1 MLASVL
7 LYCSFFLA
15 VYGQCGEYKRQAC
28 GCPSCAIIANGLPA
42 DTLTASNAINWNILT
57 LNGLNQLVIANSTNA
72 TMAKAILPFL
82 VGCALNETTVWTS
95 TIVEDGL
102 AVQYLGELGLAPGIG
117 SNVMNQQEQG
127 LVSGCL
133 LARVNYFG
141 KHIEIS
147 VRSKPVLVVD
157 DASEL
162 TDYSVFEG
170 AFFGNLF
177 SNNTFLKYACQ
188 GEPEAQALLESSD
201 RKWRVC
207 TDSSNPCDMV
217 VLGSCN
223 DVCQNFTITGGYSNC
238 VVAGQTYGQIMNVF
252 LPKDTSAGSYL
263 FLSLAVSFFAVFY
276 HLW

>member
-15 VYGQCGEYKRQAC
+15 AYGQCGHSKRQAC
-28 GCPSCAIIANGLPA
+28 GCPTCAILANGLPA
-42 DTLTASNAINWNILT
+42 DTLTGDAINWNILT

-72 TMAKAILPFL
+72 TMAKALLPFL
-82 VGCALNETTVWTS
+82 VSCALNETTVWTS

-102 AVQYLGELGLAPGIG
+102 AVQYLGQLGLAPGLG

-127 LVSGCL
+127 LISGCL

-147 VRSKPVLVVD
+147 IRSKPVIVVD

-177 SNNTFLKYACQ
+177 SNNTFLKYTCQ
-188 GEPEAQALLESSD
+188 GEPESQALLESPD

-207 TDSSNPCDMV
+207 TDSSNPCNMV

-223 DVCQNFTITGGYSNC
+223 DICQNFTINTGYSNC
-238 VVAGQTYGQIMNVF
+238 VAAGQTYDQIMNVF
-252 LPKDTSAGSYL
+252 LAKDTSAGSHL
-263 FLSLAVSFFAVFY
+263 FMSLAVSFFAIFY